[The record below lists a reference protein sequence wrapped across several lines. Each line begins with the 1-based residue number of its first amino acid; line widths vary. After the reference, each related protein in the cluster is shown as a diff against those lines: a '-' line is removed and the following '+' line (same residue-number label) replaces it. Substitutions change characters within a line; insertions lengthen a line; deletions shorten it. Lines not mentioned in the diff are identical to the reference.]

1 MWFRRLN
8 LSALLLALAVLPL
21 AAQELTPA
29 QLAEQARQRKQQ
41 SRCKVW
47 SSDEVERGSNQGWLT
62 SPRQRPASKPCS
74 AEELN
79 PALAVPQAAPEAAAA
94 PPPATGEAG
103 TAPAPATEAQPAA
116 TEEAAPAEAAPPAP
130 AADDPTPDEIK
141 PVRTRWRTYN
151 VEGYPEYGYR
161 IYDPYHQNLIKADY
175 PIAGDWFM
183 EVSALETMV
192 FKARRNL
199 DFSNVFADQISA
211 GTLEFFRHN
220 NFYGQNLIFGAEFRR
235 NDDAF
240 VPSNFRIRIN
250 GVADFKN
257 NVNAFIRGS
266 HVDTTLF
273 DAFADVRLADFGHSN
288 FDQLFLRAG
297 IQGFKSDFHGLVF
310 NDVGLGGRLFG
321 EARKNRLRYD
331 IAYFKLFQKDPISG
345 FIDFSQPSS
354 HQVGIARLAWEDF
367 LVTGWNSEWTFH
379 YNRDHRKQTDTDLDT
394 FYLGASFNG
403 HVGRLIL
410 NPAVHFVT
418 GHADALEAGVP
429 VQHSVAAWTGL
440 LDVQY
445 PLDFM
450 TFRFG
455 YVYASGDSDPTD
467 RHDTGF
473 DAISDGTVLFG
484 GPLSYWVG
492 ENIRFGRGDFTRANS
507 YYPSFRG
514 ANAPANYI
522 NPGLQL
528 VNLGSDFNLS
538 PRVQFAVNLNYMRFN
553 EVGPYTNRI
562 VILDRDAGIE
572 GNVFVRWKPF
582 LRQINENLVFD
593 NGFSI
598 MNPLPGVRGAFQSSG
613 YVYSTFTA
621 VRFIF

>member
-8 LSALLLALAVLPL
+8 LSLLVLGLTVLPL

-47 SSDEVERGSNQGWLT
+47 NSDEVERGSAQGWL
-62 SPRQRPASKPCS
+62 SGPRNRPGHKPCA

-79 PALAVPQAAPEAAAA
+79 PALAVPNGPEAAAA
-94 PPPATGEAG
+94 APPAEGEA
-103 TAPAPATEAQPAA
+103 APAAATEAQPTAA
-116 TEEAAPAEAAPPAP
+116 EEAAPAEAAPLQPAP
-130 AADDPTPDEIK
+130 APDDPTPDEVK

-151 VEGYPEYGYR
+151 TEGYPEYGYR

-175 PIAGDWFM
+175 PIAGAWFM
-183 EVSALETMV
+183 EVSALQTMV

-199 DFSNVFADQISA
+199 DFSNVFADQIAA

-240 VPSNFRIRIN
+240 VPSNFRVRIN

-273 DAFADVRLADFGHSN
+273 DAFVDVRLADFGHSN
-288 FDQLFLRAG
+288 FDQLFLRGG

-321 EARKNRLRYD
+321 EAKKNRLRYD
-331 IAYFKLFQKDPISG
+331 LAYFKLFQKDPISG

-429 VQHSVAAWTGL
+429 RSVVWAMNSSRREG
-440 LDVQY
+440 
-445 PLDFM
+445 M
-450 TFRFG
+450 
-455 YVYASGDSDPTD
+455 ASS
-467 RHDTGF
+467 R
-473 DAISDGTVLFG
+473 
-484 GPLSYWVG
+484 
-492 ENIRFGRGDFTRANS
+492 R
-507 YYPSFRG
+507 
-514 ANAPANYI
+514 
-522 NPGLQL
+522 
-528 VNLGSDFNLS
+528 
-538 PRVQFAVNLNYMRFN
+538 
-553 EVGPYTNRI
+553 
-562 VILDRDAGIE
+562 
-572 GNVFVRWKPF
+572 
-582 LRQINENLVFD
+582 
-593 NGFSI
+593 
-598 MNPLPGVRGAFQSSG
+598 
-613 YVYSTFTA
+613 
-621 VRFIF
+621 

>member
-1 MWFRRLN
+1 MRWGGLN
-8 LSALLLALAVLPL
+8 LSALMVGMAVLPL

-41 SRCKVW
+41 SQCKVW
-47 SSDEVERGSNQGWLT
+47 TTDEVERPSDKGWL
-62 SPRQRPASKPCS
+62 SSQRSKPAPKPCA
-74 AEELN
+74 AEQLN
-79 PALAVPQAAPEAAAA
+79 PALAPPPLMPETAAIPPAAPEAGETPAAEA
-94 PPPATGEAG
+94 QPPAE
-103 TAPAPATEAQPAA
+103 PAPAE
-116 TEEAAPAEAAPPAP
+116 PAP
-130 AADDPTPDEIK
+130 ARDDPTPDEIK

-151 VEGYPEYGYR
+151 TEGYPEYGYR

-175 PIAGDWFM
+175 PIAGKWFM

-199 DFSNVFADQISA
+199 DFSNVFADQIAA

-220 NFYGQNLIFGAEFRR
+220 NFFAQNLIFGTEFRR

-240 VPSNFRIRIN
+240 VPSNFRVRIN

-257 NVNAFIRGS
+257 NINAFIRGS
-266 HVDTTLF
+266 HTDVTLF
-273 DAFADVRLADFGHSN
+273 DAFVDVRLADFGHSN
-288 FDQLFLRAG
+288 FDQLFLRGG

-321 EARKNRLRYD
+321 EVKKNRLRYD
-331 IAYFKLFQKDPISG
+331 LAYFKLFQKDPISG
-345 FIDFSQPSS
+345 FIDFTQPSRR
-354 HQVGIARLAWEDF
+354 QVAIARLAWEDF

-403 HVGRLIL
+403 HVGRVVL
-410 NPAVHFVT
+410 NPAVYFVT

-429 VQHSVAAWTGL
+429 VQHSVAAWMGL
-440 LDVQY
+440 VDVQY

-450 TFRFG
+450 TFRAG
-455 YVYASGDSDPTD
+455 YVYASGDGNPAD
-467 RHDTGF
+467 RRDTGF

-492 ENIRFGRGDFTRANS
+492 ENIRFGRGDFLRANS
-507 YYPSFRG
+507 FYPSFRG
-514 ANAPANYI
+514 ANAPSNYI

-538 PRVQFAVNLNYMRFN
+538 PRLQMAVNLNYMRFN
-553 EVGPYTNRI
+553 DVGPYTNRI
-562 VILDRDAGIE
+562 VILDRDAGLE
-572 GNVFVRWKPF
+572 GNIFVRWKPF

-598 MNPLPGVRGAFQSSG
+598 LNPLPGMRGAFQSSG
-613 YVYSTFTA
+613 FVYSTFSA